1 MSEITVTMDE
11 LSRLIALEAIQESY
25 NKGYQMKEM
34 KMWADLER
42 LMGEKG
48 TTSRKWK
55 DRLYA
60 VPDEILVK
68 LARIEVSSN
77 AYGGMTAEIG
87 EGDVEGKV
95 PGVDYEKYDAFGG
108 DKAKPA
114 DLSPIGPAS
123 YIGKMILELARRLE
137 QEIIEDKRMLGL
149 RGILPPE
156 AAEALEQGKTSWT
169 RGKK

>member
-1 MSEITVTMDE
+1 MSEITVTRDE
-11 LSRLIALEAIQESY
+11 LSRLIAIEAIQESY

-34 KMWADLER
+34 KMWADLEQ
-42 LMGEKG
+42 LMGEKFL
-48 TTSRKWK
+48 SKKWK

-60 VPDEILVK
+60 VSDEVLVK
-68 LARIEVSSN
+68 LARIEVSQN
-77 AYGGMTAEIG
+77 AYGQLKAEIG
-87 EGDVEGKV
+87 EEDIEGKV
-95 PGVDYEKYDAFGG
+95 PGVDYEKYDEFGR
-108 DKAKPA
+108 DKAELV
-114 DLSPIGPAS
+114 DLNPIGPAS